1 MAPQRLGVLPDV
13 PTFAELGYKEMTEVV
28 WVGLWTTPDVP
39 AAAQAKVRDAVLKVL
54 QQPKVREQFAGLG
67 LDIGSS
73 ASQGEL
79 SRSLRAPPTSR
90 PKSSSPSASSPNK
103 AKHS

>member
-54 QQPKVREQFAGLG
+54 QQPKVREQFAG
-67 LDIGSS
+67 SS
-73 ASQGEL
+73 ASQEEL